1 MSNRRDEIRFLS
13 EEDVIAIHRNTI
25 RDEDGGDGMRD
36 IGLMHAAIS
45 MPRQSFAGEYLHPDI
60 PSMAAAYHFHLA
72 QNHPFVDGNKRVS
85 IASALLFLDANG
97 HSVNATED
105 DLYDIAIRVAS
116 GQIDKAAL
124 TRWWRE
130 RITR

>member
-1 MSNRRDEIRFLS
+1 MSDQEQIKFLS

-25 RDEDGGDGMRD
+25 QTEGGGDGVRD
-36 IGLMHAAIS
+36 IGLMHAAVS

-85 IASALLFLDANG
+85 IAGALLFLRANG
-97 HSVNATED
+97 YAVNATED
-105 DLYDIAIRVAS
+105 DLYDITIRVAS
-116 GQIDKAAL
+116 GQIDKRAL
-124 TRWWRE
+124 TNWCRE

>member
-1 MSNRRDEIRFLS
+1 MTNQAEIKFLS

-25 RDEDGGDGMRD
+25 RNEGGGDGVRD
-36 IGLMHAAIS
+36 MGLMHAAIS
-45 MPRQSFAGEYLHPDI
+45 MPRQSFGGEYLHPDI

-85 IASALLFLDANG
+85 IACALLFLHANKLT
-97 HSVNATED
+97 VDATED
-105 DLYDIAIRVAS
+105 DLYDITIRVAS
-116 GQIDKAAL
+116 GQIDKGAL